1 MRRLLKTNELRRL
14 ELVELL
20 SNNHS
25 WVTIEEIAKSLNCSP
40 RVIKDDIVIL
50 RDYSHSFNIESS
62 YQGIRLTFD
71 PQHTIKTFYRQV
83 LDNSIAFKIL
93 ELIFFNDGITSE
105 EIQDALYISHSS
117 LYRILKIM
125 EEPLKSLFNI
135 SVDSRHCRL
144 VGDEEAIRFFYNV
157 YFIERYAYSEWP
169 FTTIDEKALTD
180 LLKITLNYIK
190 LNVGHA
196 NFINFKFLTAV
207 SLSRL
212 RNNYRI
218 DLTLEQT
225 NLHELLIHPFD
236 ITPEFYATIK
246 QLNIHITEDVLL
258 QLFTLYIRQDFSLTY
273 EGFLN
278 KSQYNHEL
286 KRSIE
291 ALDQLLEELSITYNI
306 PLVNK
311 EEIILTVQNT
321 TYNEGYLPHT
331 AYILYNPNEE
341 LMMEIEKFSPEF
353 IYDLTVKVQH
363 YRQLVSKPIGHFT
376 IEHLVYQICVRW
388 KHLLIEL
395 NNRWSTIRALIVS
408 DLCDGRLELVKD
420 LLELNFGQRLELEVY
435 DGTDLSNEFLSSLD
449 KDLIISTSPL
459 PTVTSLPV
467 VCFNGDTT
475 RRELKFF
482 LKMINEIA
490 EGKHA
495 TKIIK

>member
-1 MRRLLKTNELRRL
+1 MRRLLKNNELRRL

-20 SNNHS
+20 SNSPS
-25 WVTIEEIAKSLNCSP
+25 WVTIEEIAKALNCSP

-50 RDYSHSFNIESS
+50 RDYSDSVNIESS
-62 YQGIRLTFD
+62 YQGIRLNYDT
-71 PQHTIKTFYRQV
+71 QHTIKTFYRQV
-83 LDNSIAFKIL
+83 LDNSTAFKVL
-93 ELIFFNDGITSE
+93 ELIFFNDGITSD

-117 LYRILKIM
+117 LYRLLKII
-125 EEPLKSLFNI
+125 EEPLQSLYNI

-144 VGDEEAIRFFYNV
+144 IGEEEAIRFFYNV
-157 YFIERYAYSEWP
+157 YFIERYAYTEWP
-169 FTTIDEKALTD
+169 FTTIDEKALTTF
-180 LLKITLNYIK
+180 LKTVLNYID

-212 RNNYRI
+212 RNNHRI

-225 NLHELLIHPFD
+225 NLHELLIHPFEM
-236 ITPEFYATIK
+236 TPEFYDTIK
-246 QLNIHITEDVLL
+246 QLNIHITEDILL

-273 EGFLN
+273 EGFLA
-278 KSQYNHEL
+278 KSQHNHEMKTSL
-286 KRSIE
+286 E
-291 ALDQLLEELSITYNI
+291 ALDQLLVDLSSTYNI
-306 PLVNK
+306 PLINK
-311 EEIILTVQNT
+311 EEMILTVLNT

-341 LMMEIEKFSPEF
+341 LMAEIEKFSPEF
-353 IYDLTVKVQH
+353 MLDLTNKVKN
-363 YRQLVSKPIGHFT
+363 YRQLISKPVGNFT
-376 IEHLVYQICVRW
+376 IEHLVYQICVKW

-435 DGTDLSNEFLSSLD
+435 EGTDLSNEFLSSLD

-459 PTVTSLPV
+459 PTVTHLPV
-467 VCFNGDTT
+467 VYFNGDTT

-482 LKMINEIA
+482 LKMINKIA
-490 EGKHA
+490 EEKHA